1 MRLSRRQF
9 LKLGM
14 RAGAA
19 LALAPIGCSWSRS
32 KSSPSAGVWV
42 NDIHSQLNPTRVQRV
57 IRPAS
62 IGEIVDTLRFAAKN
76 GEVVSVAG
84 GRHAAGRQQF
94 ATDGVLMDMRGM
106 NRVISL
112 DADAGIVE
120 AEAGILW
127 PALMDDLAS
136 RQSGAAQPWGIVQKQ
151 GVDRMSLGGSLGANM
166 HGNGLTLPPFVGQV
180 ESFTLVDANG
190 QVRTCSRTE
199 NAELFSL
206 GAGGYGMLGIVTSM
220 RLRLMRR
227 RKLRVTTRLLD
238 AGDVVATLAQ
248 RKEEG
253 CLYGDWHYSPDP
265 AANDFLRRGVLATYQ
280 PLSEDVPV
288 NEGSQPTSD
297 DWVRLVT
304 LAHVNRG
311 AAFARYVESAL
322 GDNGTVVW
330 SDTFQL
336 DRVYADNYHA
346 VVDRE
351 LGARVPASESLVE
364 FFVPR
369 PALAAFLEEVRADF
383 LQYNVAMLY
392 GTVRTAEPDTESV
405 LAWARQP
412 CAGIVFNFHVVHDDA
427 GRRALAD
434 TYRRVVDIAARH
446 GGTFY
451 LTYHCFA
458 TRAQTEL
465 CHPRLPEFLRAKLRY
480 DPAEVFQSDWYR
492 HYRRMFEG

>member
-1 MRLSRRQF
+1 
-9 LKLGM
+9 M

-19 LALAPIGCSWSRS
+19 LAFAPIGCSWTRS

-42 NDIHSQLNPTRVQRV
+42 NDVHSQLNPTRVQRIV
-57 IRPAS
+57 RPTS
-62 IGEIVDTLRFAAKN
+62 VSEIVDTVRFAAKEGN
-76 GEVVSVAG
+76 GISVAG
-84 GRHAAGRQQF
+84 GRHAAGGQQF
-94 ATDGVLMDMRGM
+94 VTDGVLVDMRGM

-127 PALMDDLAS
+127 PDLMDDLAR
-136 RQSGAAQPWGIVQKQ
+136 RQSGAAQLWGIVQKQ
-151 GVDRMSLGGSLGANM
+151 GVDRMSLGGSLGANI

-180 ESFTLVDANG
+180 ESFTLVDAAAR
-190 QVRTCSRTE
+190 VRTCSRTE

-206 GAGGYGMLGIVTSM
+206 GAGGYGLLGIVASM

-227 RKLRVTTRLLD
+227 RKLRVATQMLD
-238 AGDVVATLAQ
+238 ATDVVATLAQ
-248 RKEEG
+248 RKAEG

-265 AANDFLRRGVLATYQ
+265 SSNDFLRRGVLATYQ
-280 PLSEDVPV
+280 PLDENEDVPV
-288 NEGSQPTSD
+288 NEGPLPTSD
-297 DWVRLVT
+297 DWLRLVT

-311 AAFARYVESAL
+311 AAFARYAESAL
-322 GDNGTVVW
+322 GQNGDVVW

-336 DRVYADNYHA
+336 DRVYVDNYHA

-351 LGARVPASESLVE
+351 LKARVPASESLVE

-383 LQYNVAMLY
+383 LRHDVAMLY
-392 GTVRTAEPDTESV
+392 GTVRLAERDTESV

-412 CAGIVFNFHVVHDDA
+412 CAGVVFNFHVVHNDA
-427 GRRALAD
+427 GKRALAD

-446 GGTFY
+446 DGTFY
-451 LTYHCFA
+451 LTYHRFA

-465 CHPRLPEFLRAKLRY
+465 CHPRLPEFLRTKRRY
-480 DPAEVFQSDWYR
+480 DPAEIFQSDWYR
-492 HYRRMFEG
+492 HHRRMFANVI